1 MQVDLLGSLSR
12 GTGKLELLQANA
24 GSPDRL
30 TTGYQR
36 TPFEPVLECGTDQP
50 HWNAFADVN
59 GDGRPDLLLTC
70 SKAAGLELVLLLA
83 GADGYAVTWRHM
95 LPQGTSQLAI
105 ADVDAD
111 GSPDVVFTVCS
122 QPDNCQLHILYN
134 NQLPFCSGSKDAVK
148 CRPNTEHFRA
158 GTGSSSPFQLDGEY
172 HQQIPLTEILKGASL
187 LRTDPVTHQA
197 IPLAFGD
204 YDLDGHPDLLLTVS
218 ASSGKT
224 VSADGAHAVLLQN
237 LPCDGTPRPGCTA
250 GGRSTQ
256 RNRRTFAPQF
266 DHVEALAAEKGIV
279 QAAFADINGKGGL
292 SIIANG
298 YAPGGNR
305 PRLVTFNNEAYNDAF
320 FVRAESLNSVCPAP
334 CGRMATGSKATQPY
348 GVNYS
353 GASFRLSF
361 TDIDGSVR
369 VRSACQLSQTSNRA
383 LQQPFAIFGLGR
395 TNSFVDLFSA
405 GVSSRLTG
413 THSSSHIIPNS
424 DLIVIPPHA
433 DSPNDW
439 TFQIHIHPAAHFVW
453 VTVAL
458 ATALT
463 ILVSLTAFF
472 KIQERREDDLE
483 KRKRAHAINFDAM

>member
-1 MQVDLLGSLSR
+1 MQVDLLGSLSK
-12 GTGKLELLQANA
+12 GTGKLEVLQANA
-24 GSPDRL
+24 GSPDKL
-30 TTGYQR
+30 TNGYKR
-36 TPFEPVLECGTDQP
+36 TQFEPSLECGTETP

-70 SKAAGLELVLLLA
+70 SKSNGLELIVLLA
-83 GADGYAVTWRHM
+83 GVDGYDLAWRHM
-95 LPQGTSQLAI
+95 LPQGTSQLTVI
-105 ADVDAD
+105 DVDAD
-111 GSPDVVFTVCS
+111 GSPDLVFTVCS
-122 QPDNCQLHILYN
+122 QPDNCTLHILYN
-134 NQLPFCSGSKDAVK
+134 LQLPFCSSKKDNLK
-148 CRPNTEHFRA
+148 CRSNAAHFA
-158 GTGSSSPFQLDGEY
+158 NGTGSSAPFEFDGDR
-172 HQQIPLTEILKGASL
+172 HQQIALSQILKGASL
-187 LRTDPVTHQA
+187 MRTDPVTNLPV
-197 IPLAFGD
+197 PLSFGD
-204 YDLDGHPDLLLTVS
+204 YNLDGHPDLLLTVS
-218 ASSGKT
+218 SKASSAND
-224 VSADGAHAVLLQN
+224 SRAVLLQN
-237 LPCDGTPRPGCTA
+237 LPCDGTPRIGCAT
-250 GGRSTQ
+250 GKSGQQ
-256 RNRRTFAPQF
+256 RRRTFAPQF

-279 QAAFADINGKGGL
+279 QAAFADIKGKGGL

-298 YAPGGNR
+298 YAPGSDR
-305 PRLVTFNNEAYNDAF
+305 PRLVVFHNEAYNDAF
-320 FVRAESLNSVCPAP
+320 FVRAECLNSVCPAP
-334 CGRMATGSKATQPY
+334 CGRMATGSKAAQPY

-369 VRSACQLSQTSNRA
+369 VRSASQLSQTSNRA

-405 GVSSRLTG
+405 GVSSRLSG
-413 THSSSHIIPNS
+413 TPATHTSSHIIPNS

-439 TFQIHIHPAAHFVW
+439 TFQIHIHPAAHFIW

-472 KIQERREDDLE
+472 KIQERREDDAE

>member
-1 MQVDLLGSLSR
+1 MDLLGSLSK
-12 GTGKLELLQANA
+12 GTGKLEVLQANA
-24 GSPDRL
+24 GSPDKL
-30 TTGYQR
+30 TTAYKR
-36 TPFEPVLECGTDQP
+36 TEFEPSLECGTATP

-59 GDGRPDLLLTC
+59 GDGKPDLLLTC
-70 SKAAGLELVLLLA
+70 SKSGGLELILLLA
-83 GADGYAVTWRHM
+83 GADGYDLVWRHM
-95 LPQGTSQLAI
+95 LPMGASQLTVV
-105 ADVDAD
+105 DVDAD
-111 GSPDVVFTVCS
+111 GSPDIVFTVCS
-122 QPDNCQLHILYN
+122 EPDNCNLHILYN
-134 NQLPFCSGSKDAVK
+134 GQLPFCSSGKDKVK
-148 CRPNTEHFRA
+148 CRPNNAHFSN
-158 GTGSSSPFQLDGEY
+158 GTGATSPFEFDGER
-172 HQQIPLTEILKGASL
+172 HQQIPLSEILKGASL
-187 LRTDPVTHQA
+187 MRIDPVTNQP
-197 IPLAFGD
+197 ISLSFGD

-218 ASSGKT
+218 SKVNNVDDS
-224 VSADGAHAVLLQN
+224 HAVLLQN
-237 LPCDGTPRPGCTA
+237 LPCDVTSRLGCGA
-250 GGRSTQ
+250 GKSGQ

-279 QAAFADINGKGGL
+279 QAAFADIKGKGGL

-298 YAPGGNR
+298 YAPGSQTS
-305 PRLVTFNNEAYNDAF
+305 RLVTFNNDAYNDAF
-320 FVRAESLNSVCPAP
+320 FVRAECLNSVCPAP
-334 CGRMATGSKATQPY
+334 CGRMATGSKAAQPY

-369 VRSACQLSQTSNRA
+369 VRSASQLSQTSNRA

-405 GVSSRLTG
+405 GVSSRLSG
-413 THSSSHIIPNS
+413 TPSTHTSSHIIPNS

-439 TFQIHIHPAAHFVW
+439 TFQIHIHPASHFIW

-472 KIQERREDDLE
+472 KIQERREDDAE